1 MSKELPLEYLQ
12 SISQSDFYK
21 NDKEFLKII
30 KKLTAQSASLNNKA
44 IALVALLNE
53 AEKIKLEMVQK
64 EIELG
69 LSSEEK
75 PYGKRNLEKVINDS
89 FVYKHDNLHLKKY
102 IEAFIEIL
110 ETYLECED
118 LQQKKEMLENAKLL
132 MEVLKKEGLEVSHFI
147 ITPNRSKVWHILEH
161 AYGKTIRKVS
171 IDFFIEKIRTTRLQH
186 IEAVD
191 EIILYHKE
199 KKKNIIKLSKIL
211 KSDIDRED
219 QKEIDRLQKEIN
231 SELDADVAPLLIDT
245 HKIMESLDF
254 MIEEIPDELEDSQ
267 RKELQ
272 DFLPVLTEYYTDQVY
287 ALSGGNAFTNLAKNL
302 KYIQELIDN
311 NEPAGKILSEVHKLE
326 FTMQHLYILHWI
338 AESLLKEILT
348 CYKHS
353 CSLGRTVHMYN
364 MRYKD
369 TKILLDAI
377 KKAIHFRNS
386 VAHQGVIWKPDEI
399 KGAIQNYKEYVDSV
413 AKERKYDMNDF
424 YLCKLD
430 RALTSEQKKARV
442 SSCITERFKVDEIL
456 VDESIFEELMQDL
469 EKSSWQLNYKKVS
482 QYKSKIRQSIH
493 EKFCQ
498 KHLEMSYEEAAKYL
512 ILYAEKNFKPKDG
525 EDIHITAL
533 SRLTW
538 TCYHQHDPL
547 KKENVSKNIETLKK
561 TIEEVSDKRYK
572 KGGLFSWMKS

>member
-1 MSKELPLEYLQ
+1 MSKELSLEYLQ
-12 SISQSDFYK
+12 NISQSNFYK

-53 AEKIKLEMVQK
+53 AERIKLEMVQK

-89 FVYKHDNLHLKKY
+89 LVYKHVNLHLKKY
-102 IEAFIEIL
+102 IEDFIEIL

-118 LQQKKEMLENAKLL
+118 LQQKKKMLENAKLL
-132 MEVLKKEGLEVSHFI
+132 MEVLKKEGIEVSHFI

-161 AYGKTIRKVS
+161 AYGKTIRRVS

-199 KKKNIIKLSKIL
+199 KKENIIKLSKIS
-211 KSDIDRED
+211 KSDADQEV
-219 QKEIDRLQKEIN
+219 QKEIDKLKTEIN
-231 SELDADVAPLLIDT
+231 KELDADVAPLLIDT

-272 DFLPVLTEYYTDQVY
+272 DFLPVLSEYYTDQVY

-302 KYIQELIDN
+302 KYIQKLIDN

-338 AESLLKEILT
+338 AESLLKEILA
-348 CYKHS
+348 CYEHS
-353 CSLGRTVHMYN
+353 CSLGRTIYMYN
-364 MRYKD
+364 KRYKD
-369 TKILLDAI
+369 TKILLDTI

-399 KGAIQNYKEYVDSV
+399 KGTIQNYKEYVDTV
-413 AKERKYDMNDF
+413 AKERKYDMDNF

-430 RALTSEQKKARV
+430 RVLTSEQKKARV
-442 SSCITERFKVDEIL
+442 SSCITERIKIDETLINK
-456 VDESIFEELMQDL
+456 DIFEELMQDMETSL
-469 EKSSWQLNYKKVS
+469 WQLNSKKMGY
-482 QYKSKIRQSIH
+482 YKSKINQAIYEEFS
-493 EKFCQ
+493 Q
-498 KHLEMSYEEAAKYL
+498 KYLEMSYEEASKYL
-512 ILYAEKNFKPKDG
+512 ILYAERKFQFKEG
-525 EDIHITAL
+525 EDKHKSAL
-533 SRLTW
+533 KNLRW
-538 TCYHQHDPL
+538 TCHHQNDPL
-547 KKENVSKNIETLKK
+547 KKEDITKNIAMLKK
-561 TIEEVSDKRYK
+561 RIEEVSEKRYK
-572 KGGLFSWMKS
+572 KGGFFSWMKS